1 MATYEWRV
9 NFEHRQEY
17 VLADELHNAVKVA
30 MSRVRKQ
37 DGELKSVELYTHGEN
52 NPWGTVYV
60 SPKNTNTASKT
71 STGQPDT
78 DEE

>member
-1 MATYEWRV
+1 
-9 NFEHRQEY
+9 
-17 VLADELHNAVKVA
+17 